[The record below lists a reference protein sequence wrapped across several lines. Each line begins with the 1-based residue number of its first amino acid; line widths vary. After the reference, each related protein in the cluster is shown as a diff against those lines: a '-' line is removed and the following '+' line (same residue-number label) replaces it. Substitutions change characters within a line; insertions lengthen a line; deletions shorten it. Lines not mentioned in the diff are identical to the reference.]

1 MSLGSN
7 GCFMTNAA
15 LTSSHYKTYIIYSV
29 GHMRLDL
36 VGLLVLC
43 IVAYNDQGTGIVL
56 QVIQDSANFSKNW

>member
-1 MSLGSN
+1 MNLGSN
-7 GCFMTNAA
+7 GCLMTDAA
-15 LTSSHYKTYIIYSV
+15 LKSGHYKTYIICSV

-56 QVIQDSANFSKNW
+56 QVIQDNANFTENW